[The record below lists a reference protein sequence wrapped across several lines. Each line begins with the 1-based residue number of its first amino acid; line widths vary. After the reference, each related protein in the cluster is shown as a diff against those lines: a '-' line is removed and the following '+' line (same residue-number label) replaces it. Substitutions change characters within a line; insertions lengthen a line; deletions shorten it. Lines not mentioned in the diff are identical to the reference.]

1 MRIRGEDQGVK
12 SCLPGELMQR
22 TWMGSSSLATASSM
36 IPSASTTA
44 HWSRENCSSCSFWA
58 RSPSRQAYFF
68 FFLNTL
74 FNRWPQRYSAQ
85 LLCCPYCKH
94 GTIPVAVT
102 GHVSFPAP
110 CCSVAS
116 RAPVNSGA
124 AEPVVWGRPAPPPV
138 PSLPAATLPSLP
150 AGLQVCCSSEY
161 HSADK
166 SSTEWSSSAFMLTST
181 WKQEMPLPF
190 PCSAGRCLL
199 EPILLWSCPAPAS
212 ACQSPTFVLHWWWA
226 VAGIHMFN
234 TIQDVCVNVMLGKLQ
249 RHWCEP
255 VAAAEL
261 SAPPALCCID
271 PSPGPGSPAA
281 AVSAAS
287 ERTAQPPSLWKN
299 AGSRLVLPAELP
311 GCCSPESP
319 PWRMKEENKTK
330 MKREWKTFLKGLS
343 T

>member
-166 SSTEWSSSAFMLTST
+166 SSTE
-181 WKQEMPLPF
+181 
-190 PCSAGRCLL
+190 
-199 EPILLWSCPAPAS
+199 
-212 ACQSPTFVLHWWWA
+212 
-226 VAGIHMFN
+226 
-234 TIQDVCVNVMLGKLQ
+234 
-249 RHWCEP
+249 
-255 VAAAEL
+255 
-261 SAPPALCCID
+261 
-271 PSPGPGSPAA
+271 
-281 AVSAAS
+281 
-287 ERTAQPPSLWKN
+287 
-299 AGSRLVLPAELP
+299 
-311 GCCSPESP
+311 
-319 PWRMKEENKTK
+319 
-330 MKREWKTFLKGLS
+330 
-343 T
+343 